1 MTDLSQPQ
9 PVTIHTEQPDLK
21 LDFGCGKTPGEGFEG
36 VDFHEPAAKHKVD
49 LFRFPLPWETSSV
62 SEIRASHF
70 LEHIPAREVEDRDLR
85 DDASAEYASV
95 VWNKDF
101 LCAFMDEC
109 YRILKPGG
117 VMTVIVPSGRSDRA
131 FQDPTHRRFFVES
144 SFAYFSKAWR
154 DANGLGHYLCSC
166 DFGTEVFPSIPNEL
180 SVLHPEAQARRFRE
194 GWNTTVDLH
203 ARMVSLK
210 PSP

>member
-9 PVTIHTEQPDLK
+9 PVTIHIEPPEIK
-21 LDFGCGKTPGEGFEG
+21 LDFGCGKTPADGFEG
-36 VDFHEPAAKHKVD
+36 VDFHEPTAKHKVD
-49 LFRFPLPWETSSV
+49 LFKLPLPWADNSV
-62 SEIRASHF
+62 TEIRASHF
-70 LEHIPAREVEDRDLR
+70 LEHIPAREVEWRDMRAAPTNMLPG
-85 DDASAEYASV
+85 
-95 VWNKDF
+95 KDF

-210 PSP
+210 PTP

>member
-1 MTDLSQPQ
+1 MTDPSQPQ

-21 LDFGCGKTPGEGFEG
+21 LDFGCGKTPKEGFLG
-36 VDFHEPAAKHKVD
+36 VDFYEPTAKYCVD
-49 LFRFPLPWETSSV
+49 LFSFPLPWTDNSV
-62 SEIRASHF
+62 TEIHASHF
-70 LEHIPAREVEDRDLR
+70 LEHIPAREVEERDMR
-85 DDASAEYASV
+85 SRSSNPAPIG
-95 VWNKDF
+95 KDF

-117 VMTVIVPSGRSDRA
+117 AMTVIVPSGRSDRA

-210 PSP
+210 PTP